1 MKGNQALQKLCSKTA
16 RFVKRNSS
24 TILTIAGAAGM
35 IATVATAVAA
45 TKKAVA
51 LVDKAKEEKGEDLT
65 TGEMLGTVAPSYIP
79 TILLGGATLACIF
92 GANALSRRQQAS
104 LVSAYMLVDGMHKE
118 YRDKVKELLGE
129 ETDVR
134 IREAIAMDHCE
145 DAGAYVPGYGS
156 LDTDGETRLFYE
168 EYRGRYFE
176 STIEA
181 VLNAEYHLNR
191 NFSMR
196 GYAYLNEFYEFLG
209 LPTTEDGE
217 VLGWSQWELAE
228 QYEASWIDFSH
239 RLVTMEDGLECYMI
253 EFPLPPTLDCE
264 EDYCN

>member
-1 MKGNQALQKLCSKTA
+1 MKGNLALQKLCSKTA

-35 IATVATAVAA
+35 IATVVTAVAA

-51 LVDKAKEEKGEDLT
+51 LTNAAKEEKGEDLT
-65 TGEMLGTVAPSYIP
+65 TTEVLATVAPSYIP
-79 TILLGGATLACIF
+79 TILLGGATLACMF

-104 LVSAYMLVDGMHKE
+104 IVSAYMLVDGMHKE
-118 YRDKVKELLGE
+118 YQDKVKELLGE
-129 ETDVR
+129 ETHTR
-134 IREAIAMDHCE
+134 IRDAIAMDHCK
-145 DAGAYVPGYGS
+145 DAGGYVPGYGS
-156 LDTDGETRLFYE
+156 LDTNGETRLFYE

-196 GYAYLNEFYEFLG
+196 GYANLNEFYEFLG
-209 LPTTEDGE
+209 LSETEEGE
-217 VLGWSQWELAE
+217 VLGWSQWQLAE
-228 QYEASWIDFSH
+228 QYEATWIDFSN
-239 RLVTMEDGLECYMI
+239 RLVTMEDGLECYVI
-253 EFPLPPTLDCE
+253 EFPIPPTVDYE